1 MLAGNILANSI
12 LYHSFSRLWIQKVH
26 LHHPYF
32 SKSHA
37 FFVLFFLRHLTLPG
51 SLVVGYSSVFADP
64 VPFTEITT
72 TKWELWIGF
81 KGEKEIKTRQ
91 TAYVTQK
98 PTGSQHLFRVTQP
111 MACLLRSPHEL
122 EPLMKADSDP
132 DTWNPLLPQIL

>member
-1 MLAGNILANSI
+1 M
-12 LYHSFSRLWIQKVH
+12 Y
-26 LHHPYF
+26 LHHAYF
-32 SKSHA
+32 SKSHS

-91 TAYVTQK
+91 KAYVTPKTDRKSTPIQGHAANGLSSAK
-98 PTGSQHLFRVTQP
+98 STRIGT
-111 MACLLRSPHEL
+111 
-122 EPLMKADSDP
+122 SDEG
-132 DTWNPLLPQIL
+132 